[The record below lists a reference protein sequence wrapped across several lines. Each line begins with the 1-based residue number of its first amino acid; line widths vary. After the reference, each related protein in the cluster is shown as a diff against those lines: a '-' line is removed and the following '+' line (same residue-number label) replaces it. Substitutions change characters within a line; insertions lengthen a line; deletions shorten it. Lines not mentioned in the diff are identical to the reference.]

1 MPENN
6 GFVGHKRLI
15 AWEKAD
21 KLVHLTYKVTLSF
34 PKNELFGITSQL
46 QRAVLSVPLNIVE
59 GYGRNG
65 KKEFARFLS
74 ISLGSLAEVGY
85 LLEFAQDLGYINNQ
99 DFEKLFALK
108 ERTGQLIWKLYK
120 SIK

>member
-1 MPENN
+1 MVNN
-6 GFVGHKRLI
+6 FIGHKRLI
-15 AWEKAD
+15 AWQKAD
-21 KLVHLTYKVTLSF
+21 ELTHLVYKLSLTF
-34 PKNELFGITSQL
+34 PKNELFGLTSQL

-59 GYGRNG
+59 GYGRNS

-85 LLEFAQDLGYINNQ
+85 LLEFAFDMEYITKQ
-99 DFEKLFALK
+99 DFEKLFTLK
-108 ERTGQLIWKLYK
+108 EETGQLIWKLYK